1 MHQSGTHWLKF
12 MLASAVATH
21 YAIDPPRYNHA
32 NDIIGGLK
40 DPRANPRIPDLRSTH
55 SIAPLLAPVLL
66 AGGIVQLPPVV
77 LLVRDLRVSLVSNYR
92 KWASRY
98 DVGFSRF
105 LRGDPAGHRYNSDL
119 WWCIRF
125 HNAWGRLARH
135 HPATF
140 KLVRYEDLQAQ
151 PQPMLAAVAEHLL
164 LPLTQDA
171 LAAGVAAATK
181 SAMLARADPAR
192 PPGEVNTSADDPY
205 AWYDEADRE
214 YLTRCCE
221 RYMRH
226 TFGYDFACWT
236 I

>member
-12 MLASAVATH
+12 MLASAIAKH
-21 YAIDPPRYNHA
+21 YAIDPPRFNHA

-40 DPRANPRIPDLRSTH
+40 DPRADPRIPDLRSTH

-66 AGGIVQLPPVV
+66 AGRIVQLPPVV

-98 DVGFSRF
+98 DTDFARF
-105 LRGDPAGHRYNSDL
+105 LRGDPAGRRYNSDL
-119 WWCIRF
+119 WWCLRF
-125 HNAWGRLARH
+125 HNAWGRLARNY
-135 HPATF
+135 PTTF
-140 KLVRYEDLQAQ
+140 KLVRYEDLQAA
-151 PQPMLAAVAEHLL
+151 PQRMLAGIAEHLS
-164 LPLTQDA
+164 LPLTAEA

-181 SAMLARADPAR
+181 PAMRARADPAR
-192 PPGEVNTSADDPY
+192 PPGEVNTSDEDPY
-205 AWYDEADRE
+205 ACYDASDRE
-214 YLTRCCE
+214 FLTRCCG

-236 I
+236 S